1 MNKKDYSI
9 DCFKLKHLDLIT
21 MDELQLDT
29 IMVDVFGYNNTWF
42 NKLFLLRSRYLK
54 VHSLILE
61 LGKLDFDKIGVDKD
75 CSLKIPTNIDSLSF
89 QSRLDVGNIKGSYS
103 QKVVDTIAICTC
115 ETTHKVKYKK
125 GSLFERYREHLLDRP
140 LVEMVGVYNDILKKL
155 NDSNTKW
162 EKMFMQVS
170 VMDKHYDEANGSMW
184 LGRFNLLKTQKK
196 IFVDFGEG
204 LKTAF
209 DLPYDLIQWNNL
221 ESASQ
226 SYVHE
231 LMSKSK
237 EREMRMKRGN

>member
-1 MNKKDYSI
+1 MNSKHYSI
-9 DCFKLKHLDLIT
+9 DCFKLRHLDLIT
-21 MDELQLDT
+21 GDDLELDK
-29 IMVDVFGYNNTWF
+29 IMVEVFKYKNTWF
-42 NKLFLLRSRYLK
+42 NKTFLLRSRYLK
-54 VHSLILE
+54 AHSLILE
-61 LGKLDFDKIGVDKD
+61 LGKLNFDKIVSSGDGG
-75 CSLKIPTNIDSLSF
+75 LKIPSNIDSLSF
-89 QSRLDVGNIKGSYS
+89 QSRLDIGNVKGSYS
-103 QKVVDTIAICTC
+103 QRVADTIAICTY
-115 ETTHKVKYKK
+115 ETTHKVKYKR
-125 GSLFERYREHLLDRP
+125 GALLDRYREHIMSLP
-140 LVEMVGVYNDILKKL
+140 LVKMVGVYNHLLEKL
-155 NDSNTKW
+155 NDSNMKW

-204 LKTAF
+204 LNTAF
-209 DLPYDLIQWNNL
+209 DLPYNLVQWNNL

>member
-1 MNKKDYSI
+1 MNKKHYSI

-21 MDELQLDT
+21 MDELPLDK
-29 IMVDVFGYNNTWF
+29 IMVEVFGYKNTWF
-42 NKLFLLRSRYLK
+42 NKLFLLRGKFIK

-61 LGKLDFDKIGVDKD
+61 LNELRLDDMVTPID
-75 CSLKIPTNIDSLSF
+75 CELIVPSNVDSLTF
-89 QSRLDVGNIKGSYS
+89 QGRLDIGNLKGSYS
-103 QKVVDTIAICTC
+103 ERVAGTIAICTF

-125 GSLFERYREHLLDRP
+125 SALFEKYREHIMGKP
-140 LVEMVGVYNDILKKL
+140 LVEMVGLYNDILKKL
-155 NDSNTKW
+155 NESNTKW

-170 VMDKHYDEANGSMW
+170 VEDKHYDEANGSMW
-184 LGRFNLLKTQKK
+184 IGRFNLLKTQKK

-237 EREMRMKRGN
+237 EREMRMKRGR